1 MTPYE
6 ALTAQ
11 DKKYITEYIEK
22 WGGINSPVKLK
33 APLDYILRE
42 WNKSKQTLFDIFSEK
57 LMLEKEIQV
66 EDGDNKKI
74 REVSEYLYSFNPGI
88 NFIKNL
94 RKLFELNNIYF
105 DDTYAT
111 KHAIY
116 NLIQAYQLFTNRVA
130 KGFTYHNKDGKAVK
144 VPEGAKVMK
153 VLQKMAKEFDLPDFE
168 IFRNHISRITEVRKS
183 KIKFTLSIHPL
194 DYMTMSDNANG
205 WESCMNWTQ
214 GPGSYRAGTI
224 EMMNSPLVVVAYI
237 TTKPYYPENTSIEWT
252 SKSWRELIIVHPN
265 AICSVK
271 SYPYYN
277 IAFDKAL
284 VNWLVDLVEE
294 KTEWRYN
301 RKKPQESLES
311 CSYIGA
317 WQDKEDKDNHFLLDF
332 ATNEMYNDFGNTE
345 NYGIFSINPPDNKYR
360 TFAINYS
367 GLMTCMCCGENGY
380 WSDDTEMVVCEDCDP
395 PTYCYC
401 CGERVNTNDAI
412 EVDGEWVCEDCYCD
426 LHRCLCCEDTHFDE
440 DFTTVFVGHIDNQ
453 TINIDYDEHYICNE
467 CLANKEYLKYLG
479 DTDIRAETIRLDGGP
494 YYDMVA
500 LLIEEDDLN
509 VEAKK
514 IISNDP
520 YSTIIN
526 NYAYAIRRYPERF
539 YSGSD
544 LIEIFKIK

>member
-11 DKKYITEYIEK
+11 DKEYITEYIEK
-22 WGGINSPVKLK
+22 WGGINSPIKLK

-42 WNKSKQTLFDIFSEK
+42 WNKSKQTLFNIFGEK

-74 REVSEYLYSFNPGI
+74 REINNYLISLNPGT
-88 NFIKNL
+88 NFINSV
-94 RKLFELNNIYF
+94 RKLFEFNSTYF
-105 DDTYAT
+105 ENTYAT
-111 KHAIY
+111 Y
-116 NLIQAYQLFTNRVA
+116 NLTRANQLFTNRVA
-130 KGFTYHNKDGKAVK
+130 KEFSYRNKDGKIVK
-144 VPEGAKVMK
+144 VPEGAKVMR
-153 VLQKMAKEFDLPDFE
+153 VLQKIAKEFDLPDFE
-168 IFRNHISRITEVRKS
+168 IFRNHISRITEIRKS

-224 EMMNSPLVVVAYI
+224 EMMNSPMVVVAYI
-237 TTKPYYPENTSIEWT
+237 TTKPYYPANTFIEWT

-265 AICSVK
+265 TICSVK

-284 VNWLVDLVEE
+284 VNWLADLVEE

-311 CSYIGA
+311 RSYIEA
-317 WQDKEDKDNHFLLDF
+317 WQDKEDKDNHFLLHF
-332 ATNEMYNDFGNTE
+332 ETNEMYNDFGNTD
-345 NYGIFSINPPDNKYR
+345 NYGIFSINPPDNKYH
-360 TFAINYS
+360 TSTINYS
-367 GLMTCMCCGENGY
+367 GLMTCMCCGESNY
-380 WSDDTEMVVCEDCDP
+380 YSDDTEAVICEDCEP
-395 PTYCYC
+395 SIYCYC
-401 CGERVNTNDAI
+401 CGERVNANDAI
-412 EVDGEWVCEDCYCD
+412 EVDGEWVCEDCYND
-426 LHRCLCCEDTHFDE
+426 LHRCMCCEDAHFE
-440 DFTTVFVGHIDNQ
+440 DDLTLMFVGHIENQ
-453 TINIDYDEHYICNE
+453 TINVDYDEHYICSE

-479 DTDIRAETIRLDGGP
+479 DTNIRAKTIRLDSSP
-494 YYDMVA
+494 YYGAVA

-509 VEAKK
+509 VEAKR
-514 IISNDP
+514 IIVNDP

-526 NYAYAIRRYPERF
+526 NHNYKISYCPETF
-539 YSGSD
+539 YISTSVAV
-544 LIEIFKIK
+544 

>member
-6 ALTAQ
+6 ALTVQ
-11 DKKYITEYIEK
+11 DKEYITEYIET
-22 WGGINSPVKLK
+22 WGGVNSPIKLK
-33 APLDYILRE
+33 APLNYILRE
-42 WNKSKQTLFDIFSEK
+42 WNKSKQTLFNIFGEK

-66 EDGDNKKI
+66 EDGDNKKV
-74 REVSEYLYSFNPGI
+74 REVNEYLYSTNPGI
-88 NFIKNL
+88 NFITNL
-94 RKLFELNNIYF
+94 RRLFESDTTYF
-105 DDTYAT
+105 ENTYAT
-111 KHAIY
+111 RHAIY
-116 NLIQAYQLFTNRVA
+116 NLTQAYQLFTNRVV
-130 KGFTYHNKDGKAVK
+130 KGFTYHNKDGKVVK

-168 IFRNHISRITEVRKS
+168 IFRNHVSRITEVRKS

-252 SKSWRELIIVHPN
+252 SKSWRELIIVHPK

-284 VNWLVDLVEE
+284 VNWLANLVEE

-301 RKKPQESLES
+301 RKKPQESLDS
-311 CSYIGA
+311 CSYIEA

-332 ATNEMYNDFGNTE
+332 ETNEMYNDFGNTE

-367 GLMTCMCCGENGY
+367 GLMTCMCCGKNGY
-380 WSDDTEMVVCEDCDP
+380 WSDDTEMVICEDCDP

-401 CGERVNTNDAI
+401 CGERINANDAI
-412 EVDGEWVCEDCYCD
+412 EVDGEWICEDCYHD
-426 LHRCLCCEDTHFDE
+426 LPRCMCCEDTHFED
-440 DFTTVFVGHIDNQ
+440 DFTPVFVGHIDNQ
-453 TINIDYDEHYICNE
+453 TINVDYDEHYICAD

-494 YYDMVA
+494 YYGMVA

-520 YSTIIN
+520 YSTIITD
-526 NYAYAIRRYPERF
+526 YTYAIRRYPERF
-539 YSGSD
+539 YSYNKS
-544 LIEIFKIK
+544 IAI

>member
-11 DKKYITEYIEK
+11 DKEYITEYIEK
-22 WGGINSPVKLK
+22 WGGINAPIKLK

-42 WNKSKQTLFDIFSEK
+42 WNKSKQTLFNIFGEK

-74 REVSEYLYSFNPGI
+74 REINNYLSSLNPGT
-88 NFIKNL
+88 NFINSV
-94 RKLFELNNIYF
+94 RKLFEFNSTYF
-105 DDTYAT
+105 ENTYAT
-111 KHAIY
+111 Y
-116 NLIQAYQLFTNRVA
+116 NLTRANQLFTNRVA
-130 KGFTYHNKDGKAVK
+130 KEFSYRNKDGKIVK
-144 VPEGAKVMK
+144 VPEGAKVMR
-153 VLQKMAKEFDLPDFE
+153 VLQKIAKEFDLPDFE
-168 IFRNHISRITEVRKS
+168 IFRNHISRITEIRKS

-224 EMMNSPLVVVAYI
+224 EMMNSPMVVVAYI
-237 TTKPYYPENTSIEWT
+237 TTKPYYPANTSIEWT

-265 AICSVK
+265 TICSVK

-277 IAFDKAL
+277 ISFDKAL
-284 VNWLVDLVEE
+284 VNWLADLVEE

-311 CSYIGA
+311 RSYIEA
-317 WQDKEDKDNHFLLDF
+317 WQDKEDKDNYFLLHF
-332 ATNEMYNDFGNTE
+332 GTNEMYNDFGNTD
-345 NYGIFSINPPDNKYR
+345 NYGIFSINPPDNKYH
-360 TFAINYS
+360 TSTINYS

-380 WSDDTEMVVCEDCDP
+380 WSDDTETVICEDCEP
-395 PTYCYC
+395 SIYC
-401 CGERVNTNDAI
+401 CCCDERVNINDAI
-412 EVDGEWVCEDCYCD
+412 EVDGEWVCEDCYND
-426 LHRCLCCEDTHFDE
+426 LHRCMCCEDAHFE
-440 DFTTVFVGHIDNQ
+440 DDLTLMFVGHIENQ
-453 TINIDYDEHYICNE
+453 TINVDYDEHYICSE

-479 DTDIRAETIRLDGGP
+479 DTNIRAKTIRLDSSP
-494 YYDMVA
+494 YYGAVA

-509 VEAKK
+509 VEAKR
-514 IISNDP
+514 IIVNDP

-526 NYAYAIRRYPERF
+526 NHNYKISYCPETF
-539 YSGSD
+539 YISTSVAV
-544 LIEIFKIK
+544 

>member
-11 DKKYITEYIEK
+11 DKEYITEYIEK
-22 WGGINSPVKLK
+22 WGGINSPIKLK

-42 WNKSKQTLFDIFSEK
+42 WNKSKQTLFNIFGEK

-74 REVSEYLYSFNPGI
+74 REINNYLNSTNPGTDFI
-88 NFIKNL
+88 NSV
-94 RKLFELNNIYF
+94 RKLFTFNGTYF
-105 DDTYAT
+105 EDTYAT
-111 KHAIY
+111 Y
-116 NLIQAYQLFTNRVA
+116 NLTQAKQLFTNRVA
-130 KGFTYHNKDGKAVK
+130 KEFSYRNKDGKIVK
-144 VPEGAKVMK
+144 VPEGAKVMR
-153 VLQKMAKEFDLPDFE
+153 VLQKIAKEFDLPDFE
-168 IFRNHISRITEVRKS
+168 IFRNHISRITEIRKS

-224 EMMNSPLVVVAYI
+224 EMMNSSVVVVAYI
-237 TTKPYYPENTSIEWT
+237 TTKPYYPTNTSIDRT

-265 AICSVK
+265 TICSVK

-284 VNWLVDLVEE
+284 VNWLADLVEE

-311 CSYIGA
+311 CSDIKA
-317 WQDKEDKDNHFLLDF
+317 WQDKEGKDNYFLLHF
-332 ATNEMYNDFGNTE
+332 ETNEMYNDFGNTD
-345 NYGIFSINPPDNKYR
+345 NYGIFSINPPDNKYH
-360 TFAINYS
+360 TFTINYS

-380 WSDDTEMVVCEDCDP
+380 WSDDTETVICEDCEP
-395 PTYCYC
+395 SIYC
-401 CGERVNTNDAI
+401 CCCDERVNINDAI
-412 EVDGEWVCEDCYCD
+412 EVDGEWVCEDCYND
-426 LHRCLCCEDTHFDE
+426 LHRCMCCEDAHFE
-440 DFTTVFVGHIDNQ
+440 DDLTLMFVGHIENQ
-453 TINIDYDEHYICNE
+453 TINVDYDEHYICSE

-479 DTDIRAETIRLDGGP
+479 DTNIRAKTIRLDGSP
-494 YYDMVA
+494 YYGVAA

-509 VEAKK
+509 VEAKR
-514 IISNDP
+514 IIANDP
-520 YSTIIN
+520 YSTIISN
-526 NYAYAIRRYPERF
+526 HNYKISHYPETF
-539 YSGSD
+539 YSSSTS
-544 LIEIFKIK
+544 IAV

>member
-11 DKKYITEYIEK
+11 DKEYITEYIEK
-22 WGGINSPVKLK
+22 WGGINSPIKLK

-42 WNKSKQTLFDIFSEK
+42 WNKSKQTLFNIFGEK

-66 EDGDNKKI
+66 EDGANKKI
-74 REVSEYLYSFNPGI
+74 SEINNYLNSLNPGT
-88 NFIKNL
+88 NFINSV
-94 RKLFELNNIYF
+94 RKLFEFNSTYF
-105 DDTYAT
+105 ENTYAT
-111 KHAIY
+111 Y
-116 NLIQAYQLFTNRVA
+116 NLTRANQLFTNRVA
-130 KGFTYHNKDGKAVK
+130 KEFSYRNKDDKVIK
-144 VPEGAKVMK
+144 VPEGAKVMR
-153 VLQKMAKEFDLPDFE
+153 VLQKIAKEFDLPDFE
-168 IFRNHISRITEVRKS
+168 IFRNHISRITEIRKS

-224 EMMNSPLVVVAYI
+224 EMMNSPVVVVAYI
-237 TTKPYYPENTSIEWT
+237 TTKPYYPANTSIEWT

-265 AICSVK
+265 TICSVK

-284 VNWLVDLVEE
+284 VNWLADLVEE

-301 RKKPQESLES
+301 RKKPQENLES
-311 CSYIGA
+311 CSNIKA
-317 WQDKEDKDNHFLLDF
+317 WQDKEDKDNYFLLHF
-332 ATNEMYNDFGNTE
+332 ETNEMYNDFGNTD

-380 WSDDTEMVVCEDCDP
+380 WSDDTETVICEDCEP
-395 PTYCYC
+395 SIYC
-401 CGERVNTNDAI
+401 CCCDERVNINDAI
-412 EVDGEWVCEDCYCD
+412 EVDGEWVCEDCYNN
-426 LHRCLCCEDTHFDE
+426 LHRCMCCEDAHFE
-440 DFTTVFVGHIDNQ
+440 DDLTLMFVGHIENQ
-453 TINIDYDEHYICNE
+453 TINVDYDEHYICSE

-479 DTDIRAETIRLDGGP
+479 DTNIRAKTIRLDGSP
-494 YYDMVA
+494 YYGVAA

-509 VEAKK
+509 VEAKR
-514 IISNDP
+514 IIANDP
-520 YSTIIN
+520 YSTIISN
-526 NYAYAIRRYPERF
+526 HNYKIRHYPETF
-539 YSGSD
+539 YSSSTS
-544 LIEIFKIK
+544 IAV

>member
-11 DKKYITEYIEK
+11 DKEYITEYIEK
-22 WGGINSPVKLK
+22 WGGINSPIKLK

-42 WNKSKQTLFDIFSEK
+42 WNKSKQTLFNIFGEK

-74 REVSEYLYSFNPGI
+74 REINNYLNSTNPGTDFI
-88 NFIKNL
+88 NSV
-94 RKLFELNNIYF
+94 RKLFTFNGTYF
-105 DDTYAT
+105 EDSYAT
-111 KHAIY
+111 Y
-116 NLIQAYQLFTNRVA
+116 NLTQAKQLFTNRVA
-130 KGFTYHNKDGKAVK
+130 KEFSYRNKDNKVIK
-144 VPEGAKVMK
+144 VPEGAKVMR
-153 VLQKMAKEFDLPDFE
+153 VLQKIAKEFDLPDFE
-168 IFRNHISRITEVRKS
+168 IFRNHISRITEIRKS

-224 EMMNSPLVVVAYI
+224 EMMNSPVVVVAYI
-237 TTKPYYPENTSIEWT
+237 TTKPYYPANTSIEWT

-265 AICSVK
+265 TICSVK

-284 VNWLVDLVEE
+284 VNWLADLVEE

-301 RKKPQESLES
+301 RKKPQENLES
-311 CSYIGA
+311 CSDIKA
-317 WQDKEDKDNHFLLDF
+317 WQDKEDKDNYFLLHF
-332 ATNEMYNDFGNTE
+332 ETNEMYNDFGNTD
-345 NYGIFSINPPDNKYR
+345 NYGIFSINPPDNKYH
-360 TFAINYS
+360 TSTINYS

-380 WSDDTEMVVCEDCDP
+380 WSDDTETVICEDCEP
-395 PTYCYC
+395 SIYC
-401 CGERVNTNDAI
+401 CCCDERVNINDAI
-412 EVDGEWVCEDCYCD
+412 EVDGEWVCEDCYND
-426 LHRCLCCEDTHFDE
+426 LHRCMCCEDAHFD
-440 DFTTVFVGHIDNQ
+440 DNLTLMFVGHSDNQ
-453 TINIDYDEHYICNE
+453 TINIDYDEHYICSE

-479 DTDIRAETIRLDGGP
+479 DTNIRAKTIRLDSSP
-494 YYDMVA
+494 YYGAVA

-509 VEAKK
+509 VEAKR
-514 IISNDP
+514 IIVNDP

-526 NYAYAIRRYPERF
+526 NHNYKISYCPETF
-539 YSGSD
+539 YISTSVAV
-544 LIEIFKIK
+544 

>member
-11 DKKYITEYIEK
+11 DKEYITEYIKK
-22 WGGINSPVKLK
+22 WGGINSPIKLK

-42 WNKSKQTLFDIFSEK
+42 WNKSKQTLFNIFGEK

-74 REVSEYLYSFNPGI
+74 REINNYLNSTNPGTDFI
-88 NFIKNL
+88 NSV
-94 RKLFELNNIYF
+94 RKLFTFNGTYF
-105 DDTYAT
+105 EDTYAT
-111 KHAIY
+111 Y
-116 NLIQAYQLFTNRVA
+116 NLTQAKQLFTNRVA
-130 KGFTYHNKDGKAVK
+130 KEFSYRNKDGKVIK

-153 VLQKMAKEFDLPDFE
+153 VLQKIAKEFDLPDFE
-168 IFRNHISRITEVRKS
+168 IFRNHISRITEIRKS

-237 TTKPYYPENTSIEWT
+237 TTKPYYPANTSIEWT

-265 AICSVK
+265 TICSVK

-277 IAFDKAL
+277 ISFDKAL
-284 VNWLVDLVEE
+284 VNWLADLVEE

-311 CSYIGA
+311 CSYIEA
-317 WQDKEDKDNHFLLDF
+317 WQDKENENNCFTLNF
-332 ATNEMYNDFGNTE
+332 ETNEMYNDFGNTD
-345 NYGIFSINPPDNKYR
+345 NYGIFSINPPDNKYH
-360 TFAINYS
+360 TFTINYS
-367 GLMTCMCCGENGY
+367 GLMTCMCCGEDGY
-380 WSDDTEMVVCEDCDP
+380 WSDDTEAVTCEDCDP
-395 PTYCYC
+395 PSYCYC
-401 CGERVNTNDAI
+401 CGERININDAI
-412 EVDGEWVCEDCYCD
+412 EVDGEWVCEDCYND
-426 LHRCLCCEDTHFDE
+426 LHKCMCCEDAHFDE
-440 DFTTVFVGHIDNQ
+440 DFTTVFVGHIENQ
-453 TINIDYDEHYICNE
+453 TINIDYDEHYICSE

-479 DTDIRAETIRLDGGP
+479 DTKIRAETIQLNGSPFYGIT
-494 YYDMVA
+494 A

-514 IISNDP
+514 IIANDP
-520 YSTIIN
+520 YSAIISN
-526 NYAYAIRRYPERF
+526 HNIHNYPERF
-539 YSGSD
+539 YSGNTSTA
-544 LIEIFKIK
+544 I

>member
-11 DKKYITEYIEK
+11 DKEYITEYIET
-22 WGGINSPVKLK
+22 WGGINSPIKLK
-33 APLDYILRE
+33 APLNYILGE
-42 WNKSKQTLFDIFSEK
+42 WNKSKQTLFNIFGEK

-66 EDGDNKKI
+66 EDGANKKV
-74 REVSEYLYSFNPGI
+74 REINEYLFYSTNPGI
-88 NFIKNL
+88 NFIINL
-94 RKLFELNNIYF
+94 RKLFENEAYF
-105 DDTYAT
+105 ENTYAT
-111 KHAIY
+111 RHAIY
-116 NLIQAYQLFTNRVA
+116 NLIQAYQLFTNRVVR
-130 KGFTYHNKDGKAVK
+130 GFTYHNKDGKIVK
-144 VPEGAKVMK
+144 IPEGAKVMK
-153 VLQKMAKEFDLPDFE
+153 VLQKMAKEFDLHDFE

-194 DYMTMSDNANG
+194 DYMTMSDNVNG

-237 TTKPYYPENTSIEWT
+237 TTKPYYPANTSIEWT

-284 VNWLVDLVEE
+284 VNWLANLVEE

-311 CSYIGA
+311 SSYIEA
-317 WQDKEDKDNHFLLDF
+317 WQDKEDEDNHFLLDF
-332 ATNEMYNDFGNTE
+332 ETNEMYNDFGNTE

-367 GLMTCMCCGENGY
+367 GSMTCMCCGEDGY
-380 WSDDTEMVVCEDCDP
+380 WSDDTEAVVCEDCDP

-401 CGERVNTNDAI
+401 CGERVNVNDAI
-412 EVDGEWVCEDCYCD
+412 EVDGEWICEDCYHD
-426 LHRCLCCEDTHFDE
+426 LHRCLCCEDAHFDE
-440 DFTTVFVGHIDNQ
+440 DFTTVFVGHIENQ
-453 TINIDYDEHYICNE
+453 TINIDYDEHYICSE

-479 DTDIRAETIRLDGGP
+479 DTNIRAETIRLDGGP
-494 YYDMVA
+494 YYGMVA

-526 NYAYAIRRYPERF
+526 NYTYAIRRYPERF
-539 YSGSD
+539 YSYNRS
-544 LIEIFKIK
+544 IAI

>member
-11 DKKYITEYIEK
+11 DKEYITEYIEK

-42 WNKSKQTLFDIFSEK
+42 WNKSKQTLFDIFGEK

-66 EDGDNKKI
+66 KDGDNKKI

-94 RKLFELNNIYF
+94 CKLFELNNIYF
-105 DDTYAT
+105 DDSYAT

-130 KGFTYHNKDGKAVK
+130 KGFTYHNKDGKIVK

-237 TTKPYYPENTSIEWT
+237 TTKPYYPENTSIKWT

-332 ATNEMYNDFGNTE
+332 ATNKMYNDFGNTE
-345 NYGIFSINPPDNKYR
+345 NYGIFSINPPNNKYR
-360 TFAINYS
+360 TFTINYS
-367 GLMTCMCCGENGY
+367 GLMTCVCCGEDAY
-380 WSDDTEMVVCEDCDP
+380 WSDDTDMVVCEDCDP

-412 EVDGEWVCEDCYCD
+412 EVDGEWVCEDCYND
-426 LHRCLCCEDTHFDE
+426 LHRCLCCEDAHFDE
-440 DFTTVFVGHIDNQ
+440 DFTPVFIGHIDNQ

-467 CLANKEYLKYLG
+467 CLVNKEYLKYLG

-494 YYDMVA
+494 YYGKVA

-520 YSTIIN
+520 YSTIIT
-526 NYAYAIRRYPERF
+526 NYIYAIRRYPEHF
-539 YSGSD
+539 YSYNKS
-544 LIEIFKIK
+544 IAI

>member
-11 DKKYITEYIEK
+11 DKEYITEYIET
-22 WGGINSPVKLK
+22 WGGVNSPIKLK
-33 APLDYILRE
+33 APLSYILRE
-42 WNKSKQTLFDIFSEK
+42 WNKSKQTLFNIFGEK

-66 EDGDNKKI
+66 EEGYNKKV
-74 REVSEYLYSFNPGI
+74 REVNEYLYSTNPGI
-88 NFIKNL
+88 TFITNL
-94 RKLFELNNIYF
+94 RRLFESNTTYF
-105 DDTYAT
+105 ENTYAT
-111 KHAIY
+111 RHAIY
-116 NLIQAYQLFTNRVA
+116 NLTQAYQLFTNRVV
-130 KGFTYHNKDGKAVK
+130 KGFTYHNKDGKIIK

-194 DYMTMSDNANG
+194 DYMTMSDNANC

-237 TTKPYYPENTSIEWT
+237 TTKPYYPANTSIEWT

-284 VNWLVDLVEE
+284 VNWLANLVEE

-311 CSYIGA
+311 CSYIEA
-317 WQDKEDKDNHFLLDF
+317 WQDKEDEDNHFLLDF
-332 ATNEMYNDFGNTE
+332 ETNEMYNDFGNTE
-345 NYGIFSINPPDNKYR
+345 NYGIFSINPPNNKYR

-367 GLMTCMCCGENGY
+367 GSMTCMCCGEDGY
-380 WSDDTEMVVCEDCDP
+380 WSDDTEAVVCEDCDP

-412 EVDGEWVCEDCYCD
+412 EVDGEWVCEDCYND
-426 LHRCLCCEDTHFDE
+426 LHRCLCCEDAHFDE

-479 DTDIRAETIRLDGGP
+479 DTDIRVEIIRLDGGP
-494 YYDMVA
+494 YYGMVA

-520 YSTIIN
+520 YSTIITD
-526 NYAYAIRRYPERF
+526 YTYAIRRYPERF
-539 YSGSD
+539 YSYNRS
-544 LIEIFKIK
+544 IAI

>member
-11 DKKYITEYIEK
+11 DKEYITEYIEK

-42 WNKSKQTLFDIFSEK
+42 WNKSKQTLFDIFGEK

-105 DDTYAT
+105 DDSYAT
-111 KHAIY
+111 KYAIY

-130 KGFTYHNKDGKAVK
+130 KGFTYHNKDGKIIK
-144 VPEGAKVMK
+144 VPEGAKVIK

-194 DYMTMSDNANG
+194 DYMTMSDNVNG
-205 WESCMNWTQ
+205 WESCMNWTP

-237 TTKPYYPENTSIEWT
+237 TTKPYYPANTSIKWT

-284 VNWLVDLVEE
+284 VNWLADLVEE

-311 CSYIGA
+311 CSYIEA

-367 GLMTCMCCGENGY
+367 GLMTCVCCGEDAY

-412 EVDGEWVCEDCYCD
+412 EVDGEWVCEDCYHD
-426 LHRCLCCEDTHFDE
+426 LNRCLCCEDAHFD
-440 DFTTVFVGHIDNQ
+440 DNLTPVFVGHIKNQ
-453 TINIDYDEHYICNE
+453 TINIDYDEHYICSE
-467 CLANKEYLKYLG
+467 CLTNKEFLKYLG
-479 DTDIRAETIRLDGGP
+479 DTKIRVETVHLDGSP
-494 YYDMVA
+494 YYGLVV

-509 VEAKK
+509 AEAKK
-514 IISNDP
+514 IIVNDP
-520 YSTIIN
+520 YSTIIS
-526 NYAYAIRRYPERF
+526 NYSYKIRHNPERF

>member
-11 DKKYITEYIEK
+11 DKEYITEYIEK
-22 WGGINSPVKLK
+22 WGGINSSIKLK

-42 WNKSKQTLFDIFSEK
+42 WNKSKQTLFNIFGEK

-74 REVSEYLYSFNPGI
+74 REINNYLNSTNPGTDFI
-88 NFIKNL
+88 NSV
-94 RKLFELNNIYF
+94 RKLFTFNGTYF
-105 DDTYAT
+105 EDTYAT
-111 KHAIY
+111 Y
-116 NLIQAYQLFTNRVA
+116 NLTQAKQLFTNRVA
-130 KGFTYHNKDGKAVK
+130 KEFSYRNKDNKVIK
-144 VPEGAKVMK
+144 VPEGAKVMR
-153 VLQKMAKEFDLPDFE
+153 VLQKIAKEFDLPDFE
-168 IFRNHISRITEVRKS
+168 IFRNHISRITEIRKS

-224 EMMNSPLVVVAYI
+224 EMMNSPMVVVAYI

-265 AICSVK
+265 TICSVK

-284 VNWLVDLVEE
+284 VNWLADLVEE

-301 RKKPQESLES
+301 RKKPQENLES
-311 CSYIGA
+311 CSNIKA
-317 WQDKEDKDNHFLLDF
+317 WQDKEDKDNYFLLHF
-332 ATNEMYNDFGNTE
+332 ETNEMYNDFGNTD
-345 NYGIFSINPPDNKYR
+345 NYGIFSISPPDNKYH
-360 TFAINYS
+360 TSTINYS

-380 WSDDTEMVVCEDCDP
+380 WSDDTETVICEDCEP
-395 PTYCYC
+395 SIYC
-401 CGERVNTNDAI
+401 CCCDERVNINDAI
-412 EVDGEWVCEDCYCD
+412 EVDGEWVCEDCYND
-426 LHRCLCCEDTHFDE
+426 LHRCMCCEDAHFE
-440 DFTTVFVGHIDNQ
+440 DDLTLMFVGHIENQ
-453 TINIDYDEHYICNE
+453 TINVDYDEHYICSE

-479 DTDIRAETIRLDGGP
+479 DTNIRAETIRLDGSP
-494 YYDMVA
+494 YYGVAA

-509 VEAKK
+509 VEAKR
-514 IISNDP
+514 IIANDP
-520 YSTIIN
+520 YSTIISN
-526 NYAYAIRRYPERF
+526 HNYKIRHYPETF
-539 YSGSD
+539 YSSSMS
-544 LIEIFKIK
+544 IAI

>member
-11 DKKYITEYIEK
+11 DKEYITEYIEK

-33 APLDYILRE
+33 APLNYILRE
-42 WNKSKQTLFDIFSEK
+42 WNKSKQTLFDIFGEK

-105 DDTYAT
+105 DDSYAT

-130 KGFTYHNKDGKAVK
+130 KEFIYHNKDGKAVK

-237 TTKPYYPENTSIEWT
+237 TTKPYYPENTSIKWT

-284 VNWLVDLVEE
+284 VNWLADLVEE

-311 CSYIGA
+311 CSYIEA

-367 GLMTCMCCGENGY
+367 GLMTCVCCGEDAY

-426 LHRCLCCEDTHFDE
+426 LHRCLCCEDIHFDE

-494 YYDMVA
+494 YYGMVA

-520 YSTIIN
+520 YSTIITD
-526 NYAYAIRRYPERF
+526 YTYAIRRYPERF
-539 YSGSD
+539 YSGSTS
-544 LIEIFKIK
+544 IAI

>member
-11 DKKYITEYIEK
+11 DKEYITEYIEK
-22 WGGINSPVKLK
+22 WGGINSPIKLK

-42 WNKSKQTLFDIFSEK
+42 WNKSKQTLFNIFGEK

-74 REVSEYLYSFNPGI
+74 REINNYLNSTNPGTDFI
-88 NFIKNL
+88 NSV
-94 RKLFELNNIYF
+94 RKLFTFNGTYF
-105 DDTYAT
+105 EDTYAT
-111 KHAIY
+111 Y
-116 NLIQAYQLFTNRVA
+116 NLTQAKQLFTNRVA
-130 KGFTYHNKDGKAVK
+130 KEFSYRNKDGKIVK
-144 VPEGAKVMK
+144 VPEGAKVMR
-153 VLQKMAKEFDLPDFE
+153 VLQKIAKEFDLPDFE
-168 IFRNHISRITEVRKS
+168 IFRNHISRITEIRKS

-224 EMMNSPLVVVAYI
+224 EMMNSPMVVVAYI
-237 TTKPYYPENTSIEWT
+237 TTKPYYPANTSIEWT

-265 AICSVK
+265 TICSVK

-284 VNWLVDLVEE
+284 VNWLADLVEE

-301 RKKPQESLES
+301 RKKPQENLES
-311 CSYIGA
+311 CSDIKA
-317 WQDKEDKDNHFLLDF
+317 WQDKEDKDNYFLLHF
-332 ATNEMYNDFGNTE
+332 ETNEMYNDFGNTD

-360 TFAINYS
+360 TFTINYS

-380 WSDDTEMVVCEDCDP
+380 WSDDTKTVICEDCEP
-395 PTYCYC
+395 SIYC
-401 CGERVNTNDAI
+401 CCCDERVNINDAI
-412 EVDGEWVCEDCYCD
+412 EVDGEWVCEDCYND
-426 LHRCLCCEDTHFDE
+426 LHRCMCCEDAHFE
-440 DFTTVFVGHIDNQ
+440 DDLTLMFVGHIENQ
-453 TINIDYDEHYICNE
+453 TINIDYDEHYICSE

-479 DTDIRAETIRLDGGP
+479 DTNIRAETIRLDGSP
-494 YYDMVA
+494 YYGVAA

-509 VEAKK
+509 VEAKR
-514 IISNDP
+514 IITNDP
-520 YSTIIN
+520 YSTIISN
-526 NYAYAIRRYPERF
+526 HNYKISHYPETF
-539 YSGSD
+539 YRSSTS
-544 LIEIFKIK
+544 IAV

>member
-11 DKKYITEYIEK
+11 DKEYITEYIET
-22 WGGINSPVKLK
+22 WGGVNSPIKLK
-33 APLDYILRE
+33 APLNYILRE
-42 WNKSKQTLFDIFSEK
+42 WNKSKQTLFNIFGEK

-66 EDGDNKKI
+66 EEGYNKKV
-74 REVSEYLYSFNPGI
+74 REVNEYLYSTNPGI
-88 NFIKNL
+88 TFITNL
-94 RKLFELNNIYF
+94 RRLFESNTTYF
-105 DDTYAT
+105 ENTYAT
-111 KHAIY
+111 RHAIY
-116 NLIQAYQLFTNRVA
+116 NLTQAYQLFTNRVV
-130 KGFTYHNKDGKAVK
+130 KGFTYHNKDGKIVK

-153 VLQKMAKEFDLPDFE
+153 ILQKMAKEFDLPDFE

-194 DYMTMSDNANG
+194 DYMTMSDNANC

-237 TTKPYYPENTSIEWT
+237 TTKPYYPANTSIEWT

-284 VNWLVDLVEE
+284 VNWLANLVEE

-301 RKKPQESLES
+301 RKKPQESLKS
-311 CSYIGA
+311 CSYIEA
-317 WQDKEDKDNHFLLDF
+317 WQDKEDGDNHFLLDF
-332 ATNEMYNDFGNTE
+332 ETNEMYNDFGNTE

-367 GLMTCMCCGENGY
+367 GSMTCMCCGEDGY
-380 WSDDTEMVVCEDCDP
+380 WSDDTEAVVCEDCDP

-401 CGERVNTNDAI
+401 CGERVNANDAI
-412 EVDGEWVCEDCYCD
+412 EVDGELVCEDCYHD
-426 LHRCLCCEDTHFDE
+426 LPRCTCCESAHFE
-440 DFTTVFVGHIDNQ
+440 DNFTPVFVGHIDNQ
-453 TINIDYDEHYICNE
+453 TINVDYNEHYICSD
-467 CLANKEYLKYLG
+467 CLANKELPIFLG
-479 DTDIRAETIRLDGGP
+479 DSNIETKMVELNDGP
-494 YYDMVA
+494 YYGLTA
-500 LLIEEDDLN
+500 FLIEEYDLG
-509 VEAKK
+509 VEAKR
-514 IISNDP
+514 IIANDP
-520 YSTIIN
+520 YSNIIN
-526 NYAYAIRRYPERF
+526 GYNIRHYPERF
-539 YSGSD
+539 YSGNMS
-544 LIEIFKIK
+544 IAI

>member
-11 DKKYITEYIEK
+11 DKKYIIEYIET
-22 WGGINSPVKLK
+22 WGGVNSPIKLK
-33 APLDYILRE
+33 ASLDYILRE
-42 WNKSKQTLFDIFSEK
+42 WNKSKQTLFNIFGEK

-66 EDGDNKKI
+66 EDGDNKKV
-74 REVSEYLYSFNPGI
+74 REVNEYLYSTNPGI
-88 NFIKNL
+88 NFITNL
-94 RKLFELNNIYF
+94 RRLFESDTTYF
-105 DDTYAT
+105 ENTYAT
-111 KHAIY
+111 RHAIY
-116 NLIQAYQLFTNRVA
+116 NLTQAYQLFTNRVV
-130 KGFTYHNKDGKAVK
+130 KGFTYHNKNGKVVK

-168 IFRNHISRITEVRKS
+168 LFRNHVSRITEVRKS

-194 DYMTMSDNANG
+194 DYMTMSDNANC

-237 TTKPYYPENTSIEWT
+237 TTKPYNPANTSIEWT

-284 VNWLVDLVEE
+284 VNWLANLVEE
-294 KTEWRYN
+294 KTDWRYN

-311 CSYIGA
+311 CSYIEA
-317 WQDKEDKDNHFLLDF
+317 WQDKEDEDNHFLLDF
-332 ATNEMYNDFGNTE
+332 ATNAMYNDFGNTE

-367 GLMTCMCCGENGY
+367 GLMTCMCCGESDY
-380 WSDDTEMVVCEDCDP
+380 WGDDTEMVVCEDCDP
-395 PTYCYC
+395 PAYCYC
-401 CGERVNTNDAI
+401 CGERVNVNDAI
-412 EVDGEWVCEDCYCD
+412 EVDGEWVCEDCYHD
-426 LHRCLCCEDTHFDE
+426 LHRCLCCEDAHFDE
-440 DFTTVFVGHIDNQ
+440 DFTPAFIGHIDNQ

-479 DTDIRAETIRLDGGP
+479 DTNIRAETIRLDGGP
-494 YYDMVA
+494 YYGMVA

-520 YSTIIN
+520 YSTIITDYT
-526 NYAYAIRRYPERF
+526 YAVRRYPERF
-539 YSGSD
+539 YSYNRS
-544 LIEIFKIK
+544 IAI

>member
-11 DKKYITEYIEK
+11 DKEYITEYIEK
-22 WGGINSPVKLK
+22 WGGINSPIKLK

-42 WNKSKQTLFDIFSEK
+42 WNKSKQTLFNIFGEK

-74 REVSEYLYSFNPGI
+74 REINNYLNSTNPGTDFI
-88 NFIKNL
+88 NSV
-94 RKLFELNNIYF
+94 RKLFTFNGTYF
-105 DDTYAT
+105 EDTYAT
-111 KHAIY
+111 Y
-116 NLIQAYQLFTNRVA
+116 NLTQAKQLFTNRVA
-130 KGFTYHNKDGKAVK
+130 KEFSYRNKDYKVIK
-144 VPEGAKVMK
+144 VPEGAKVMR
-153 VLQKMAKEFDLPDFE
+153 VLQRIAKEFDLPDFE
-168 IFRNHISRITEVRKS
+168 IFRNHISRITEIRKS

-224 EMMNSPLVVVAYI
+224 EMMNSPVVVVAYI
-237 TTKPYYPENTSIEWT
+237 TTKPYYPANTSIEWT

-265 AICSVK
+265 TICSVK

-284 VNWLVDLVEE
+284 VNWLADLVEE

-311 CSYIGA
+311 CSDIKA
-317 WQDKEDKDNHFLLDF
+317 WQDREDKDNYFLLHF
-332 ATNEMYNDFGNTE
+332 ETNEMYNDFGNTD
-345 NYGIFSINPPDNKYR
+345 NYGIFSINPPDNKYH
-360 TFAINYS
+360 TSTINYS

-380 WSDDTEMVVCEDCDP
+380 WSDDTETVICEDCEP
-395 PTYCYC
+395 SIYC
-401 CGERVNTNDAI
+401 CCCDERVNINDAI
-412 EVDGEWVCEDCYCD
+412 EVDGEWVCEDCYND
-426 LHRCLCCEDTHFDE
+426 LHRCMCCEDAHFE
-440 DFTTVFVGHIDNQ
+440 DDLTLMFVGHIENQ
-453 TINIDYDEHYICNE
+453 TINVDYDEHYICSE

-479 DTDIRAETIRLDGGP
+479 DTNIRAKTIRLDGSP
-494 YYDMVA
+494 YYGVAA

-509 VEAKK
+509 VEAKR
-514 IISNDP
+514 IIANDP
-520 YSTIIN
+520 YSTIISN
-526 NYAYAIRRYPERF
+526 HNYKMISYYPERF
-539 YSGSD
+539 YSSNTS
-544 LIEIFKIK
+544 IAI

>member
-11 DKKYITEYIEK
+11 DKKYITEYIET
-22 WGGINSPVKLK
+22 WGGVNSPIKLK
-33 APLDYILRE
+33 ASLDYILRE
-42 WNKSKQTLFDIFSEK
+42 WNKSKQTLFNIFGEK

-66 EDGDNKKI
+66 EDGDNKKV
-74 REVSEYLYSFNPGI
+74 REVNEYLYSTNPGI
-88 NFIKNL
+88 NFITNL
-94 RKLFELNNIYF
+94 RRLFESDTTYF
-105 DDTYAT
+105 ENTYAT
-111 KHAIY
+111 RHAIY
-116 NLIQAYQLFTNRVA
+116 NLTQAYQLFTNRVV
-130 KGFTYHNKDGKAVK
+130 KGFTYHNKDGKVVK

-168 IFRNHISRITEVRKS
+168 IFRNHVSRITEVRKS

-194 DYMTMSDNANG
+194 DYMTMSDNANC

-237 TTKPYYPENTSIEWT
+237 TTKPYNPANTSIEWT

-277 IAFDKAL
+277 IAFDRAL
-284 VNWLVDLVEE
+284 VNWLANLVEE

-301 RKKPQESLES
+301 RKKPQENLDS
-311 CSYIGA
+311 CSYIEA
-317 WQDKEDKDNHFLLDF
+317 WQDKEDEDNHFLLDF
-332 ATNEMYNDFGNTE
+332 ATNAMYNDFGNTE

-367 GLMTCMCCGENGY
+367 GLMTCMCCDESDY
-380 WSDDTEMVVCEDCDP
+380 WGDDTEMVVCEDCDP
-395 PTYCYC
+395 PAYCYC
-401 CGERVNTNDAI
+401 CGERVNVNDAI
-412 EVDGEWVCEDCYCD
+412 EVDGEWVCEDCYHD
-426 LHRCLCCEDTHFDE
+426 LHRCLCCEDAHFDE
-440 DFTTVFVGHIDNQ
+440 DFTPVFIGHIDNQ

-479 DTDIRAETIRLDGGP
+479 DTNIRAETIQLDGGP
-494 YYDMVA
+494 YYGMVA

-520 YSTIIN
+520 YSTIITDYT
-526 NYAYAIRRYPERF
+526 YAVRRYPERF
-539 YSGSD
+539 YSYNRS
-544 LIEIFKIK
+544 IAI

>member
-11 DKKYITEYIEK
+11 DKEYITEYIEK
-22 WGGINSPVKLK
+22 WGGINSPIKLK

-42 WNKSKQTLFDIFSEK
+42 WNKSKQTLFNIFGEK

-74 REVSEYLYSFNPGI
+74 SEINNYLSSLNPGT
-88 NFIKNL
+88 NFINSV
-94 RKLFELNNIYF
+94 RKLFEFNSTYF
-105 DDTYAT
+105 ENTYAT
-111 KHAIY
+111 Y
-116 NLIQAYQLFTNRVA
+116 NLTRANQLFTNRVA
-130 KGFTYHNKDGKAVK
+130 KEFSYRNKDGKVIK
-144 VPEGAKVMK
+144 VPEGAKVMR
-153 VLQKMAKEFDLPDFE
+153 VLQKIAKEFDLPDFE
-168 IFRNHISRITEVRKS
+168 IFRNHISRITEIRKS

-224 EMMNSPLVVVAYI
+224 EMMNSPVVVVAYI
-237 TTKPYYPENTSIEWT
+237 TTKPYYPANTSIEWT

-265 AICSVK
+265 TICSVK

-284 VNWLVDLVEE
+284 VNWLADLVEE

-301 RKKPQESLES
+301 RKKPQENLES
-311 CSYIGA
+311 CSDIKA
-317 WQDKEDKDNHFLLDF
+317 WQDKEDKDNYFLLHF
-332 ATNEMYNDFGNTE
+332 GTNEMYNDFGNTD
-345 NYGIFSINPPDNKYR
+345 NYGIFSINPPDNKYH
-360 TFAINYS
+360 TSTINYS

-380 WSDDTEMVVCEDCDP
+380 WSDDTETVICEDCEP
-395 PTYCYC
+395 SIYC
-401 CGERVNTNDAI
+401 CCCDERVNINDAI
-412 EVDGEWVCEDCYCD
+412 EVDGEWVCEDCYND
-426 LHRCLCCEDTHFDE
+426 LHRCMCCEDAHFE
-440 DFTTVFVGHIDNQ
+440 DDLTLMFVGHIENQ
-453 TINIDYDEHYICNE
+453 TINVDYDEHYICSE

-479 DTDIRAETIRLDGGP
+479 DTNIRAETIRLDGSP
-494 YYDMVA
+494 YYGAVA

-514 IISNDP
+514 IIANDP
-520 YSTIIN
+520 YSTIISN
-526 NYAYAIRRYPERF
+526 HNYKISHYPETF
-539 YSGSD
+539 YSGSMS
-544 LIEIFKIK
+544 IAI